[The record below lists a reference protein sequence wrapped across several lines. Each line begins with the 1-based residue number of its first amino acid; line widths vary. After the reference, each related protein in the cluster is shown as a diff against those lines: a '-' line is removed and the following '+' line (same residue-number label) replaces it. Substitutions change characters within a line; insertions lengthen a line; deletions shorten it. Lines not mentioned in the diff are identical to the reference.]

1 MNKLTKARLT
11 GPYKHLFRANPG
23 IEIQFELLLQRW
35 GTSVAFAYLRV
46 EAAAFGKAP
55 NKLSSARLN
64 PQNEYKKP
72 SKKRSAEAKARHYQK
87 RKAKR
92 QEQRQERSKA
102 NAK

>member
-11 GPYKHLFRANPG
+11 GPYRHLFAANPG
-23 IEIQFELLLQRW
+23 IEAQFYLLLQRY
-35 GTSVAFAYLRV
+35 GGNVAFAYLRV
-46 EAAAFGKAP
+46 EAGAFGKAP
-55 NKLSSARLN
+55 SKLNCPRLN
-64 PQNEYKKP
+64 PENEYKKP

-92 QEQRQERSKA
+92 QERSKA

>member
-1 MNKLTKARLT
+1 MNKLIKART
-11 GPYKHLFRANPG
+11 GPYKHLFAANPG

-35 GTSVAFAYLRV
+35 GASIAFAYLRI

-55 NKLSSARLN
+55 SKLNAPRLN

-92 QEQRQERSKA
+92 QERSKA